1 MAQTEPIEIP
11 IKLGV
16 AEMRNQLK
24 QAKSDIIENLNLLD
38 EEIKLAGKL
47 KDALSKTDNIAEQKE
62 LNALIKERE
71 ENIGF
76 LTQRNA
82 ELSQQAGQVRD
93 RMVQVNEQVAVFASG
108 SSFEQAGKSLGL
120 IGSQLGSLDFEGA
133 GESALLLQQQINSI
147 TPEEV
152 NKQIQGL
159 QTTFTTLGKV
169 AGTTIIGLA
178 KNIGQI
184 SSAFASFGKALL
196 MNPIFLMAAAFAAIV
211 GVIALLLDKL
221 GFLQPILDGIGA
233 VFEWI
238 GDVIDTVV
246 QAIKDF
252 LDWLGITD
260 YAAQDSAVKH
270 TKAME
275 KKADAYEKTSEKIQF
290 YLDEEIKLT
299 RIAGKDTTKLEIEK
313 QRSIRETAKVRLEA
327 LQAKI
332 AENKLTKELDEEELK
347 ALNEKIAAQRQLIR
361 GATSEIKIIKAQE
374 AADKKKEADEDK
386 KEAQARA
393 KEAEGRAKEA
403 NAKAKQYAQN
413 RFQAERQIRDLEL
426 QSITDAYTKEV
437 ELNKEKY
444 KRLIEDTKLSTTLTN
459 EEKKRINQAYEQ
471 EEIRESER
479 IFKAKQAIDK
489 QNNDAL
495 ILALEQSKQAR
506 LDAIRQTAIDEQQL
520 KILLME
526 SDQERELAQIEF
538 NRQRELED
546 LTLTETEKAIINEQ
560 FRQEKEQKEQEYRD
574 RKKELERQMET
585 EILNTATTFANSIG
599 ALSDLVF
606 EIKKSKLKA
615 GSAAEEAA
623 AKKNFETNKKVQI
636 AVAVISGIQ
645 GVINAMTAQSV
656 IPEPF
661 GTILKAVNAVAIGI
675 STAANIA
682 KIRNTKYGSS
692 GGGGGASTPSGGG
705 GGNVTPAMP
714 TTNLFGNSNNLN
726 NLTGTKPV
734 EGNKE
739 IVVKAVVAQDEMTA
753 SQMVDNKIIGNS
765 KL

>member
-1 MAQTEPIEIP
+1 MLQEPIEIP
-11 IKLGV
+11 VKLGL
-16 AEMRNQLK
+16 ADMRNQLK
-24 QAKSDIIENLNLLD
+24 NAKSEIIENLSLLD
-38 EEIKLAGKL
+38 KEIELANKL
-47 KDALSKTDNIAEQKE
+47 KDALANTTNVKEQKE
-62 LNALIKERE
+62 LNQLLKERE

-120 IGSQLGSLDFEGA
+120 IGSQLTSLDFEGA
-133 GESALLLQQQINSI
+133 GESALLLQKQINGI

-152 NKQIQGL
+152 TKQIQGL
-159 QTTFTTLGKV
+159 QTTFSTLGKV
-169 AGTTIIGLA
+169 AGQSIIGLA

-184 SSAFASFGKALL
+184 AGAFASFGKALL
-196 MNPIFLMAAAFAAIV
+196 MNPIFLMAAAFLAIASM
-211 GVIALLLDKL
+211 IALLLDKL

-238 GDVIDTVV
+238 GSVIDAVV
-246 QAIKDF
+246 QGIKDF
-252 LDWLGITD
+252 LDWIGLTD
-260 YAAQDSAVKH
+260 YAAQDSAAAH

-313 QRSIRETAKVRLEA
+313 QKSIRETARVRLEA

-332 AENKLTKELDEEELK
+332 AENKLTKELDEEEIK
-347 ALNEKIAAQRQLIR
+347 ALNEKIDAQRKLIR

-374 AADKKKEADEDK
+374 KADLAKDKEDEKKEAQSRAKD
-386 KEAQARA
+386 AQARA
-393 KEAEGRAKEA
+393 KQAQDE
-403 NAKAKQYAQN
+403 AKQYAQN
-413 RFQAERQIRDLEL
+413 RLQAERQIKDLEI
-426 QSITDAYTKEV
+426 QAITDAYAKEV
-437 ELNKEKY
+437 ALNAEKY
-444 KRLIEDTKLSTTLTN
+444 RRLIEDTKRNATLIG
-459 EEKKRINQAYEQ
+459 EEKKRIISAYEL
-471 EEIRESER
+471 EEQKEAER
-479 IFKAKQAIDK
+479 IFKAKQEIDK

-495 ILALEQSKQAR
+495 KQALETSKQAKS
-506 LDAIRQTAIDEQQL
+506 DAIRQAAIDEEQL
-520 KILLME
+520 RIMLME
-526 SDQERELAQIEF
+526 EGQERELAQLEF

-546 LTLTETEKAIINEQ
+546 TELTLEEKKIIEENY
-560 FRQEKEQKEQEYRD
+560 RQEKENIEQKYRD
-574 RKKELERQMET
+574 RKKELERQTET

-599 ALSDLVF
+599 ALSDLAY

-636 AVAVISGIQ
+636 AIAVISGIQ
-645 GVINAMTAQSV
+645 GVINALTARSV
-656 IPEPF
+656 FSEPF
-661 GTILKAVNAVAIGI
+661 ATILRGVNAVAIGI

-682 KIRNTKYGSS
+682 KIRNTKYGGSG

-705 GGNVTPAMP
+705 GGGAVPAMP
-714 TTNLFGNSNNLN
+714 TANLFGNANNLN
-726 NLTGTKPV
+726 NLTGAKPV
-734 EGNKE
+734 EATKN
-739 IVVKAVVAQDEMTA
+739 ITVKAVVAQDEMTA
-753 SQMVDNKIIGNS
+753 KQMTEQKIMNNA